1 MQAGSFIIPKNDLFQ
16 WYYLRNLDKKS
27 RASVLKSQLPKH
39 HLSEHH
45 QVTVFFVIPYQYKG
59 IDSYQS
65 DTVAA
70 SDSQASL
77 VYLHIALPMTEC

>member
-1 MQAGSFIIPKNDLFQ
+1 MVLFKKFGQKIQSISFKITTAKTSSFRTPSGN
-16 WYYLRNLDKKS
+16 S
-27 RASVLKSQLPKH
+27 
-39 HLSEHH
+39 
-45 QVTVFFVIPYQYKG
+45 FFVIPYQYKG

-65 DTVAA
+65 DTVAV